1 MKKCHIGSR
10 SVMFSWMK
18 RFMNEGD
25 SLPLQQKSQIEE
37 ETAKTKYDCDSNRKF
52 CEIMLHLI

>member
-1 MKKCHIGSR
+1 
-10 SVMFSWMK
+10 
-18 RFMNEGD
+18 MNEGD

-52 CEIMLHLI
+52 YEIILHLI